1 MNGGN
6 CMKEQNIDFPPLH
19 LASMF
24 PTTNGLV
31 PDDLTVY
38 MLQLI
43 FLSQVNFIFL
53 LFLGMVMNAN
63 EVETKEK

>member
-1 MNGGN
+1 
-6 CMKEQNIDFPPLH
+6 
-19 LASMF
+19 MF
-24 PTTNGLV
+24 PTTNDLV

-63 EVETKEK
+63 EDQTKKITLDKRLINTMFVFYFERVDT

>member
-1 MNGGN
+1 MVAIVSSSKTLIFLLSTWQA
-6 CMKEQNIDFPPLH
+6 CFQQLMIWFQMILQC
-19 LASMF
+19 
-24 PTTNGLV
+24 
-31 PDDLTVY
+31 

>member
-1 MNGGN
+1 
-6 CMKEQNIDFPPLH
+6 
-19 LASMF
+19 MF
-24 PTTNGLV
+24 PTTNDLV

-38 MLQLI
+38 MLQLV